1 MARTHESMKER
12 AGVETGAWGLGRGR
26 RKLKLPVDIVVVNQS
41 SSID

>member
-1 MARTHESMKER
+1 MTHESMKER
-12 AGVETGAWGLGRGR
+12 AGVETGALRLGRGG